1 MITNRMKKDLVRL
14 GLIFL
19 VLISLSTEAF
29 AWGDATHV
37 YISDRLK
44 ARFGY
49 DNLNEMWG
57 SLGPDIFNFIFD
69 ETLCPSWLADQTH
82 GRTTE
87 SFLKVWNAASTT
99 SEKALAYGFL
109 THNEVWGADTTAH
122 ISGLTFGQGVGY
134 INAKAASLLN
144 TPINPAEPQSPTFG
158 QIFSSIGLNPEQQLL
173 VGHVIAEYAIDIMLK
188 NDVDRFIGQK
198 VRFAAQFRS
207 PEFPGLLVK
216 AFAAD
221 YAAQCFGND
230 FATAAYVITVAEE
243 EYRNGMISY
252 GLAISRPEPI
262 AVKLIAEQIVALAPG
277 FLDPGLS
284 LPPNAVDLVKA
295 AIYNSMAIC
304 DDYMTEINATIEFV
318 DQILKARGITY

>member
-1 MITNRMKKDLVRL
+1 MKKDLVRL
-14 GLIFL
+14 GVIFL
-19 VLISLSTEAF
+19 VLFFFTTEVF

-37 YISDRLK
+37 YIADRLK

-49 DNLNEMWG
+49 NNINEMWG

-69 ETLCPSWLADQTH
+69 ETLCPSWVADQTH
-82 GRTTE
+82 TDG
-87 SFLKVWNAASTT
+87 FMKVWNAANTT

-122 ISGLTFGQGVGY
+122 ISGLTFGQNQGY
-134 INAKAASLLN
+134 INEKAMALLN
-144 TPINPAEPQSPTFG
+144 TPINPTEPHPTFG
-158 QIFSSIGLNPEQQLL
+158 DIFTGIGLDESQQLL
-173 VGHVIAEYAIDIMLK
+173 VAHVIAEYAIDIMLK
-188 NDVDRFIGQK
+188 NDVDRFMGQK

-221 YAAQCFGND
+221 YAAQGFGND

-262 AVKLIAEQIVALAPG
+262 AVQLIAEQIVALAPG

-295 AIYNSMAIC
+295 AIYASMEIC
-304 DDYMTEINATIEFV
+304 NDYLAEINATIDFV
-318 DQILKARGITY
+318 ENNLMTYGITY